1 VVRSFLAERGLTAKY
16 MKYEIGQNILHLV
29 ELQLSEPEASIPQRN
44 SNIQAES
51 RKLKAE
57 SRAEMSGRW
66 F

>member
-1 VVRSFLAERGLTAKY
+1 MPS
-16 MKYEIGQNILHLV
+16 GQEAAL
-29 ELQLSEPEASIPQRN
+29 EAEPEASIPQGN